1 MSGISKRFGISA
13 TALRLLAM
21 LFMLLDH
28 LWATIVPGNNWM
40 TYAGRLA
47 FPIFAFQLVEGF
59 YHTSDRKAYVKR
71 LLILALISEIPFDLM
86 YVSAPLFLFHQNTIF
101 TLLLGLWAISEIDSA
116 RKIRTK
122 PAAAKAGFVLLTTW
136 LVGLL
141 GFVDYGWRGVFT
153 VIAFYVFHEGRFSKI
168 GQFISLL
175 LLNVIFFEGQSFAL
189 FDGAYYLPTQVFALL
204 ALIPIWLYDGRK
216 GFGGKRFQYAAYL
229 FYPIHLLVLHLL
241 RTFL

>member
-1 MSGISKRFGISA
+1 MNRISKRFGISA
-13 TALRLLAM
+13 TTLRLLAM
-21 LFMLLDH
+21 FFMLLDH
-28 LWATIVPGNNWM
+28 MWATVVPGNNWM

-59 YHTSDRKAYVKR
+59 YHTSNRKEYFKR
-71 LLILALISEIPFDLM
+71 LLILALISEIPFNLVAM
-86 YVSAPLFLFHQNTIF
+86 SSPIFPFHQNTVF
-101 TLLLGLWAISEIDSA
+101 TLLLGLWAISEIDNA

-122 PAAAKAGFVLLTTW
+122 PAMAKAGFILLTVW
-136 LVGLL
+136 LLGLL
-141 GFVDYGWRGVFT
+141 GFVDYGWKGVMT
-153 VIAFYVFHEGRFSKI
+153 VVAFYVFHDGRFSKI

-175 LLNVIFFEGQSFAL
+175 LLNVILFEGQSFAL
-189 FDGAYYLPTQVFALL
+189 FNGAYYLPTQVFALL

-241 RTFL
+241 RTIF